1 MLEICFLPQVAWH
14 LSQLRPRQKQSSLQF
29 EWWLGLTD
37 AEKEGEFSWELD
49 HDETLWGE
57 VDVEAGSS
65 PPLCGTMDA
74 NLTLRGVECTV
85 GETETATRTILCE
98 TGGKSPRFLLGIY
111 NQSYDGFN
119 SQAYSVRVTETF
131 NQKAADAWEEIQVE
145 NNIRLSP
152 IT

>member
-1 MLEICFLPQVAWH
+1 MLDICFPRQVAWH
-14 LSQLRPRQKQSSLQF
+14 LSQLRPRQSSLKF

-37 AEKEGEFSWELD
+37 AEEEGEFSWELD

-98 TGGKSPRFLLGIY
+98 TGGKVGIY
-111 NQSYDGFN
+111 NQS
-119 SQAYSVRVTETF
+119 
-131 NQKAADAWEEIQVE
+131 
-145 NNIRLSP
+145 
-152 IT
+152 

>member
-1 MLEICFLPQVAWH
+1 MSEICFPPQVAWH
-14 LSQLRPRQKQSSLQF
+14 LSQLRPSQKQSSLQF

-57 VDVEAGSS
+57 VEVEAGSS

-98 TGGKSPRFLLGIY
+98 TGGKSGNLQSILWLTGIFCEGDDRRVQPEGCRCMGMNSGELVFSSHQSTFLD
-111 NQSYDGFN
+111 S
-119 SQAYSVRVTETF
+119 R
-131 NQKAADAWEEIQVE
+131 K
-145 NNIRLSP
+145 
-152 IT
+152 